1 MSNHEETDE
10 YIIGRSLIN
19 INEPLSPPKKPILDF
34 IQSMNQKNQDTSVDS
49 SSTDTIDSD
58 HSYPVVSQYTPRP
71 THHPSPD
78 NLSNIIDSLVKR
90 S

>member
-1 MSNHEETDE
+1 MSNHEETAE
-10 YIIGRSLIN
+10 YIIGRSLLN
-19 INEPLSPPKKPILDF
+19 INEPLSPKKPILDF
-34 IQSMNQKNQDTSVDS
+34 IQSMNQKNQNTPVDS

-58 HSYPVVSQYTPRP
+58 HSYPVGSQYTPRQ

-78 NLSNIIDSLVKR
+78 MLSNIIDSLVKR